1 MSKKSRPRHF
11 EEEPLFDH
19 TVEDT
24 EWEFF
29 RCVNT
34 YRRLGITPAKEK
46 KWVSEYM
53 KWKKYPKE
61 DVEFALRGS
70 GHNFEMVA
78 PCCRICT
85 QADHDAPPN
94 WQKKIDGYLKSMIFQ
109 GKSKKEER
117 ALREKEKPE
126 KPRVSIQDRIK
137 NQVSEYMESLNTET
151 DKFLDNIKNKPT
163 FDISSWLKN
172 RDVKSV
178 QSSMIA
184 EEFEPILQEIK
195 DAYDKKCEQLVE
207 GYDFLSRPQLKK
219 FRDLIQDI
227 VDTCNEHSKL
237 SKAVRKPRRK
247 KSRTPG
253 QIVKK
258 LKYCEKSEEYGV
270 SSIDPRKIVGAS
282 KVILFNEK
290 YRTLTI
296 LESSEL
302 VDGLSVKGTT
312 IVGFD
317 EKKSKQI
324 KLREPK
330 SFLEVCVNSG
340 IRAINNKYK
349 TLTTKETTAKGRVNG
364 NTVIV
369 KVIK

>member
-1 MSKKSRPRHF
+1 MSKKRARIIAQ
-11 EEEPLFDH
+11 EPLFDQ
-19 TVEDT
+19 TAQDL

-29 RCVNT
+29 SCVNK
-34 YRRLGITPAKEK
+34 YRTIVHPTTSKEK
-46 KWVSEYM
+46 KWVSDYM
-53 KWKKYPKE
+53 KWKKYDKE
-61 DVEFALRGS
+61 DIEFAQKGNS
-70 GHNFEMVA
+70 FNFEMVA

-85 QADHDAPPN
+85 QADCDAPPN
-94 WQKKIDGYLKSMIFQ
+94 WQNTIDKNIESLIRV
-109 GKSKKEER
+109 GKSKKAER
-117 ALREKEKPE
+117 DLKDENKPE
-126 KPRVSIQDRIK
+126 KVVVTIQERMQ
-137 NQVSEYMESLNTET
+137 NQVNEYMEKLNIET
-151 DKFLDNIKNKPT
+151 DRFLNSIKSKPT
-163 FDISSWLKN
+163 FDIANWLKN
-172 RDVKSV
+172 NNVKSA
-178 QSSMIA
+178 QSAMIA
-184 EEFEPILQEIK
+184 EEFQPVLQELK
-195 DAYDKKCEQLVE
+195 DAYDKKCEQLME
-207 GYDFLSRPQLKK
+207 GYDFLTRPQLKK
-219 FRDLIQDI
+219 YRDLIQTI
-227 VDTCNEHSKL
+227 TDTCNEHSKL
-237 SKAVRKPRRK
+237 VKAVRKPRRK

-253 QIVKK
+253 QIIKK
-258 LKYCEKSEEYGV
+258 LKYCEKSDEYGV
-270 SSIDPRKIVGAS
+270 SSVDPRKIIGAN

-330 SFLEVCVNSG
+330 SFLDVCVNSG